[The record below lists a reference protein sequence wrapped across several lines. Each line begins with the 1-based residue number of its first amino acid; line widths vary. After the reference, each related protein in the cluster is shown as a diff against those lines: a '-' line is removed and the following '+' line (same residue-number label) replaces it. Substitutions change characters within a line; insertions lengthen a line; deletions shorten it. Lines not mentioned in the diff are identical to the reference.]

1 MGCSRV
7 DFQSSKATVL
17 LLLATLLLAV
27 STPMAQANLN
37 QSQDGGQ
44 MYLSCL
50 QDNQCF
56 LTTVASGEEVIS
68 NNVFA
73 SPAQTETVT
82 LEFDMDP
89 QQFELALLPNQLNS
103 MELDLR
109 FTGEFSGYNKPE
121 LEVSLILGS
130 TVTTWNFESDFVPSV
145 SATSPY
151 TLEDENLNLN
161 GERVLWPGDTV
172 RLRMTF
178 VLDRPGTWELHLRG
192 SSSLLLEIPWSEDIE
207 ERNSDEP
214 SSDYEPRQTEF
225 ETVHYG
231 ALVENDRDCW
241 TFEIVQHEVLNI
253 YLEWE
258 SVPIELQQSH
268 GLPDLIQPTGRLSP
282 APDVV
287 VKEDDDSTRTTYR
300 WRA

>member
-1 MGCSRV
+1 M
-7 DFQSSKATVL
+7 DFQSSQTTVL

-37 QSQDGGQ
+37 QYQDGGQ

-56 LTTVASGEEVIS
+56 LTAVASGEEVIS

-151 TLEDENLNLN
+151 TLENENLNLN

-192 SSSLLLEIPWSEDIE
+192 SSSLLLEIPWSENVE

-225 ETVHYG
+225 ETCG
-231 ALVENDRDCW
+231 D
-241 TFEIVQHEVLNI
+241 EI
-253 YLEWE
+253 
-258 SVPIELQQSH
+258 SSH
-268 GLPDLIQPTGRLSP
+268 IIFKRIP
-282 APDVV
+282 
-287 VKEDDDSTRTTYR
+287 
-300 WRA
+300 

>member
-1 MGCSRV
+1 MGCSRM
-7 DFQSSKATVL
+7 DFQSSQTTVL

-37 QSQDGGQ
+37 QYQDGGQ

-56 LTTVASGEEVIS
+56 LTAVASGEEVIS

-151 TLEDENLNLN
+151 TLENENLNLN

-172 RLRMTF
+172 RLRMTLF
-178 VLDRPGTWELHLRG
+178 WIGQGLGNCIFEALH
-192 SSSLLLEIPWSEDIE
+192 
-207 ERNSDEP
+207 
-214 SSDYEPRQTEF
+214 
-225 ETVHYG
+225 H
-231 ALVENDRDCW
+231 CC
-241 TFEIVQHEVLNI
+241 
-253 YLEWE
+253 
-258 SVPIELQQSH
+258 
-268 GLPDLIQPTGRLSP
+268 
-282 APDVV
+282 
-287 VKEDDDSTRTTYR
+287 
-300 WRA
+300 